1 MMEPPEAV
9 YNRGLSLL
17 GARRPDEALACFDR
31 ILAAYPQVV
40 EVLSARAIALAEL
53 GRYGDA
59 LATCEKAIATRPD
72 YVDAHYNKALF
83 LQRLGRLDAALSA
96 CQRVLALA
104 PTHLNGLTNASGLLS
119 ALGRYHEALARA
131 DAALAL
137 KPDHAEALNNRG
149 HALYQLGHADEAMAS
164 YLQAL
169 AIRPD
174 FVEASNNIGLALEAL
189 GRSDDA
195 LARYDDALARR
206 PDYVDA
212 LMNRGNC
219 LMVMNRCAEA
229 ERDYR
234 KVCALDPK
242 NAKARFA
249 ICTAQLPV
257 LYDDDE
263 EIDRQRALFEQH
275 LNELCDDVE
284 RGAVTDLVDG
294 FGSHLPFY
302 LPYQGRNDRHLQ
314 MIFGSLGCR
323 LVSQRYPGAPMPPPP
338 APDEPVRVGFVCGFF
353 RRHSVWKI
361 PLKGWITELDRRRF
375 RLFGYHTRPVTDSE
389 TKIATEHCERFVQ
402 GPHTVEEWRRQI
414 LADAPHILIFPEIGM
429 DVETAVLAAQRLA
442 PVQCTSWGH
451 PQTSGYPTIDFFLTS
466 DLMEPADA
474 DGHYSEKL
482 IRLPNLSYYYEPI
495 EETLPPLRRE
505 DIGMRPDATVFWC
518 ARSLYMY
525 RPEFDQV
532 FARIAKAVP
541 NSQFVF
547 IEYQKGTHVTRQ
559 FSARLDR
566 AFAKLALQS
575 KDHCVFLHRLSQSE
589 FSAAAGLCDIVLDSI
604 GWSGANSTMESLPHS
619 LPVVTMPGPMMRGRH
634 APAILTMIG
643 VTDTIAGTLDDYVRI
658 ATRLALQPDWR
669 MAIQQKMRE
678 NSHRAYRDRD
688 CIRAFEEFMDRVA
701 RSAAE

>member
-31 ILAAYPQVV
+31 ILAAYPHVV

-59 LATCEKAIATRPD
+59 VATYERAIAIRPD
-72 YVDAHYNKALF
+72 YVDAHYNKALV
-83 LQRLGRLDAALSA
+83 LQRLGRTDEALLA

-104 PTHLNGLTNASGLLS
+104 PAHLNGLTNCSASLA
-119 ALGRYHEALARA
+119 ALGRYPEALARA

-149 HALYQLGHADEAMAS
+149 HALHQLGRAEEAMAS

-174 FVEASNNIGLALEAL
+174 FVEASNNLGLTLEAL

-195 LARYDDALARR
+195 LARYDDALASR

-229 ERDYR
+229 ESDYR
-234 KVCALDPK
+234 KVCALEPQ

-257 LYDDDE
+257 RYDNDE
-263 EIDRQRALFEQH
+263 EIERQRALFEQH
-275 LNELCDDVE
+275 LNELCDDVA
-284 RGAVTDLVDG
+284 RGAVPDLVDG
-294 FGSHLPFY
+294 FGNHLPFY

-314 MIFGSLGCR
+314 MIYGSLGCR
-323 LVSQRYPGAPMPPPP
+323 LVAQRYPGAPMPPPP
-338 APDEPVRVGFVCGFF
+338 APDEPVRVGFVAGFY

-375 RLFGYHTRPVTDSE
+375 RLFCYHTRPVTDSK
-389 TKIATEHCERFVQ
+389 TKVAIEHCERFVQ

-414 LADAPHILIFPEIGM
+414 LADAPHILIYPEIGM

-451 PQTSGYPTIDFFLTS
+451 PQTSGYPTIDFFLSS
-466 DLMEPADA
+466 DLMEPPDA
-474 DGHYSEKL
+474 DDHYSEKL
-482 IRLPNLSYYYEPI
+482 IRLPNLSYFYEPYDDTI
-495 EETLPPLRRE
+495 PALRRA
-505 DIGMRPDATVFWC
+505 DIGLRPEATVFWC
-518 ARSLYMY
+518 GRSLYTY
-525 RPEFDQV
+525 LPEFDQV
-532 FARIAKAVP
+532 FARIAQGVP
-541 NSQFVF
+541 SSQFAF
-547 IEYQKGTHVTRQ
+547 IEYPKGAHVTAQ
-559 FSARLDR
+559 FGQRPDR
-566 AFAKLALQS
+566 AFAAPGLHY
-575 KDHCVFLHRLSQSE
+575 KD
-589 FSAAAGLCDIVLDSI
+589 
-604 GWSGANSTMESLPHS
+604 
-619 LPVVTMPGPMMRGRH
+619 
-634 APAILTMIG
+634 
-643 VTDTIAGTLDDYVRI
+643 
-658 ATRLALQPDWR
+658 
-669 MAIQQKMRE
+669 
-678 NSHRAYRDRD
+678 
-688 CIRAFEEFMDRVA
+688 
-701 RSAAE
+701 

>member
-31 ILAAYPQVV
+31 ILAAYPHVV

-53 GRYGDA
+53 GQYSEA
-59 LATCEKAIATRPD
+59 LATCERAIAIRPD

-83 LQRLGRLDAALSA
+83 LQRLGRNDEALQAS
-96 CQRVLALA
+96 QYVLALA
-104 PTHLNGLTNASGLLS
+104 PTHLNGLTNCSALLS

-131 DAALAL
+131 DAALAV
-137 KPDHAEALNNRG
+137 KPDHAEAINNRG
-149 HALYQLGHADEAMAS
+149 HALHQLGRADEAMSS

-174 FVEASNNIGLALEAL
+174 FVEASNNLGLALEAL

-195 LARYDDALARR
+195 LARYDEALARR

-219 LMVMNRCAEA
+219 LMVMSRCEEA
-229 ERDYR
+229 QSSYR
-234 KVCALDPK
+234 KVCALDPQ

-257 LYDDDE
+257 LYDNDE
-263 EIDRQRALFEQH
+263 EIDRQRGLFEKH
-275 LNELCDDVE
+275 LNELCDDFE
-284 RGAVTDLVDG
+284 RGAVPDLVDG
-294 FGSHLPFY
+294 FGCHLPFY

-314 MIFGSLGCR
+314 TIHGSLGCR
-323 LVSQRYPGAPMPPPP
+323 LVSQRYPSAPLPPPP
-338 APDEPVRVGFVCGFF
+338 APDEPVRVGFVSGFYW
-353 RRHSVWKI
+353 RHSVWKI
-361 PLKGWITELDRRRF
+361 PLKGWITQLDRRRF
-375 RLFGYHTRPVTDSE
+375 RLFGYHTRPVIDSE
-389 TKIATEHCERFVQ
+389 TKLAFKHCERFVQ
-402 GPHTVEEWRRQI
+402 GPHPVQEWRRQI
-414 LADAPHILIFPEIGM
+414 LADSLHILIYPEIGM

-451 PQTSGYPTIDFFLTS
+451 PQTSGYPTIDFFLSS
-466 DLMEPADA
+466 DLMEPPDA
-474 DGHYSEKL
+474 DDHYSEKL
-482 IRLPNLSYYYEPI
+482 IRLPNLSYYYEPF
-495 EETLPPLRRE
+495 EDTLPPLRRE
-505 DIGMRPDATVFWC
+505 DIGLRPGGIVFWC
-518 ARSLYMY
+518 GRSLYMY

-566 AFAKLALQS
+566 AFAELALQY
-575 KDHCVFLHRLSQSE
+575 KDYCVFLRRLSQSE

-604 GWSGANSTMESLPHS
+604 GWSGANSTMESLPHG

-643 VTDTIAGTLDDYVRI
+643 VTDTIVGTLDEYVRI
-658 ATRLALQPDWR
+658 AARLALERDWR
-669 MAIQQKMRE
+669 MAIRQKMRK

-688 CIRAFEEFMDRVA
+688 CILALEEFMDRAA
-701 RSAAE
+701 RSAS